1 MKAPIVL
8 LCSLS
13 FAVGAGGYLLMRP
26 AAGPPG
32 LPGPGSA
39 AVHSGLVA
47 KAGPAANKPLPSIL
61 EIMEADPQAILAF
74 LGLSGTPTLN
84 EVLDASGLD
93 RPLRMALFLQNATS
107 DELRHAIDR
116 CREEQIYDLSVT
128 DAIWLKWVEID
139 REAAMAHDPSGSAS
153 WWAWT
158 KVDPEAAFAAAQ
170 EKPAALETVVRALGQ
185 SDPARAQE
193 WIARHP
199 ALDTVHVWDG
209 ILDGVSKGDVAAAAR
224 LAFEKMKDP
233 QARHMDFH
241 KYVTGWAGREPAA
254 ALEWAQSLPGASE
267 RRRAL
272 DVVLKGLITTDP
284 AAALREIPHA
294 PPGYTRFQRT
304 AEAVVALSGADPET
318 ALQAANAL
326 PNSAE
331 RRHVLAALAENLAA
345 RDPSAALSIMSGLGW
360 KTAGT
365 AAGWIYS
372 NGDGTVEKGHLE
384 PDMHAPE
391 PASNPLSVLA
401 RTAPQ
406 ETLEA
411 LKTAPE
417 AAPHAF
423 NLMYSW
429 AGSQPEA
436 ASAWLARQPA
446 GDFRDH
452 AIKGLVGT
460 LTHSRLAPD
469 YDAALQWAA
478 AASPG
483 ARTQMMIQPLQQW
496 RQKEPEAARAAFE
509 ALSLTET
516 ERQQL
521 SPLLSQP

>member
-1 MKAPIVL
+1 MKSPIFL
-8 LCSLS
+8 LCALF
-13 FAVGAGGYLLMRP
+13 FAAGAGGYAVLRQVNEPRAQSFHLP
-26 AAGPPG
+26 AALSGS
-32 LPGPGSA
+32 LPENGALAG
-39 AVHSGLVA
+39 GVA
-47 KAGPAANKPLPSIL
+47 PEGVA
-61 EIMEADPQAILAF
+61 EIMEADPHAILAF
-74 LGLSGTPTLN
+74 LGLRGAPTLN
-84 EVLDASGLD
+84 DVFDATGVD

-107 DELRHAIDR
+107 DELKLAIDR
-116 CREEQIYDLSVT
+116 CREEQIYDLSLT

-139 REAAMAHDPSGSAS
+139 REAAFAHDPSGSAS

-170 EKPAALETVVRALGQ
+170 DKPGALETVIRALGQ

-199 ALDTVHVWDG
+199 AMDTVHVWDG
-209 ILDGVSKGDVAAAAR
+209 ILDGLSKADVAAAAR
-224 LAFEKMKDP
+224 MAFEKMKDP
-233 QARHMDFH
+233 EARHMDFH
-241 KYVTGWAGREPAA
+241 KYVTDWVGREPAA
-254 ALEWAQSLPGASE
+254 ALEWAQALPGASE
-267 RRRAL
+267 RRRAM
-272 DVVLKGLITTDP
+272 DAVLKGLITTDP
-284 AAALREIPHA
+284 AAALREIAHA
-294 PPGYTRFQRT
+294 PPGYSRFQRT

-331 RRHVLAALAENLAA
+331 RRHALAALAGNLAA

-360 KTAGT
+360 KTAGA

-372 NGDGTVEKGHLE
+372 GGEGEPQTGHLE
-384 PDMHAPE
+384 PDRHAPE
-391 PASNPLSVLA
+391 PAANPVSALA

-417 AAPHAF
+417 AASHAF
-423 NLMYSW
+423 NLMYTW
-429 AGSQPEA
+429 AGNQPEA

-452 AIKGLVGT
+452 AIKGLVSS
-460 LTHSRLAPD
+460 LTHSRVAPD

-478 AASPG
+478 AASPE
-483 ARTQMMIQPLQQW
+483 ARTQMMIQPLLQW

-509 ALSLTET
+509 ALPLTET

-521 SPLLSQP
+521 SSSLFP